1 MPNNETLSVPDHQDQ
16 HRAGFV
22 AIVGRP
28 NTGKSTLV
36 NAMVGEKIV
45 ITSPHPNTT
54 RNPIRGIISR
64 PTFQMIVVD
73 TPGVHKPKTLL
84 GTRLN
89 AMVSENIESVDAVVL
104 CLPADESIGL
114 GDEFIAKQ
122 VAGQKRIYIAAT
134 KTDRVKPEQLMQH
147 LMAIS
152 EFAKKLGISF
162 QEIVPLSAKNSEQ
175 TELLLEL
182 LVSSLPLS
190 PSLYPEDI
198 STDQAQELMITEL
211 IREVAI
217 ADLYEELPHS
227 VMITIDE
234 MSEREGKNFF
244 DIHATIHVE
253 RDSQKSIIIGPQ
265 GTRLKAI
272 GIKSR
277 QAIEGLLGAKIFLG
291 LHVKIS
297 KEWQR
302 DPKALSRMGFTER

>member
-1 MPNNETLSVPDHQDQ
+1 MNQES

-22 AIVGRP
+22 AVIGRP

-36 NAMVGEKIV
+36 NALVGQKIV
-45 ITSPHPNTT
+45 ITSKHPNTT

-64 PTFQMIVVD
+64 PQFQMIVVD
-73 TPGVHKPKTLL
+73 TPGIHKPKTLL

-89 AMVSENIESVDAVVL
+89 AMVTENLESVDAVL
-104 CLPADESIGL
+104 ICLPVDEAIGL

-122 VAGQKRIYIAAT
+122 VINQRRVFIAVT
-134 KTDRVKPEQLMQH
+134 KIDRAKPQE
-147 LMAIS
+147 LMAHLAAVSI
-152 EFAKKLGISF
+152 FTQRLGLKVE
-162 QEIVPLSAKNSEQ
+162 EIIPVSAKALDQ
-175 TELLLEL
+175 TELLLQL
-182 LVSSLPLS
+182 LAKQLPFS

-198 STDQAQELMITEL
+198 TTDQAQELMITEL
-211 IREVAI
+211 IRESAI

-227 VMITIDE
+227 VMVTIDE
-234 MSEREGKNFF
+234 MSKREGKEFY

-265 GTRLKAI
+265 GSRLKAV

-277 QAIEGLLGAKIFLG
+277 SAIENLLGAKIFLG

-302 DPKALSRMGFTER
+302 DPKALARLGFTQK

>member
-1 MPNNETLSVPDHQDQ
+1 MSNEMAPLAQSIDDQ

-89 AMVSENIESVDAVVL
+89 AMVSENLESVDAVVL
-104 CLPADESIGL
+104 CLPADEAIGL

-152 EFAKKLGISF
+152 EFAQKLGISF

-277 QAIEGLLGAKIFLG
+277 LAIEGLLGAKIFLG

>member
-1 MPNNETLSVPDHQDQ
+1 MSTDQ

-22 AIVGRP
+22 AIIGRP

-36 NAMVGEKIV
+36 NALVGKKIV
-45 ITSPHPNTT
+45 ITSHHPNTT

-64 PTFQMIVVD
+64 PDFQMIVVD

-89 AMVSENIESVDAVVL
+89 AMVSENLESVDAVL
-104 CLPADESIGL
+104 ICLPADETIGR
-114 GDEFIAKQ
+114 GDEFIALQVLKQ
-122 VAGQKRIYIAAT
+122 RHVFIAVT
-134 KTDRVKPEQLMQH
+134 KIDRVKPEQLMEH
-147 LMAIS
+147 LSKVS
-152 EFAKKLGISF
+152 EFITRLGLNV
-162 QEIVPLSAKNSEQ
+162 QEIVPVSAKQEEQ
-175 TELLLEL
+175 TELLLQL
-182 LVSSLPLS
+182 LSGTLPIS

-198 STDQAQELMITEL
+198 TTDQASELTITEL

-234 MSEREGKNFF
+234 MSLREGKNFY

-265 GTRLKAI
+265 GSRLKAI

-277 QAIEGLLGAKIFLG
+277 QAIESFLDAKIYLG

-302 DPKALSRMGFTER
+302 DPKALARLGFTEK